1 METLPSCKKITVS
14 SPTVRTDK
22 ERAKKNNRILT
33 NSLKEQGI
41 PYLTLDN
48 IIHKHLYCDSLHLN
62 LVGFSILAETF
73 LSCIREINFRLE
85 PKTKGK
91 IMKLIPQK

>member
-1 METLPSCKKITVS
+1 MEKSPSCKKITVS

-22 ERAKKNNRILT
+22 ESAKKNNRILT

-48 IIHKHLYCDSLHLN
+48 IIHKNLYCDSLQLN
-62 LVGFSILAETF
+62 SVGFSILAET
-73 LSCIREINFRLE
+73 CIRKLTSDWN
-85 PKTKGK
+85 PKPKEK
-91 IMKLIPQK
+91 